1 MCKKFKSE
9 TAENLKLLTGRF
21 PIFQISLAGQFC
33 FVAGNIR
40 RPAAISTTV
49 RQQWFLRNGC
59 STGIS
64 GKTRHSRGNPKLH
77 YGNSTGV
84 KLDSP
89 IKINCSKEP

>member
-40 RPAAISTTV
+40 REILSES
-49 RQQWFLRNGC
+49 FLITN
-59 STGIS
+59 
-64 GKTRHSRGNPKLH
+64 L
-77 YGNSTGV
+77 NS
-84 KLDSP
+84 L
-89 IKINCSKEP
+89 KIIFFLYSVYAE